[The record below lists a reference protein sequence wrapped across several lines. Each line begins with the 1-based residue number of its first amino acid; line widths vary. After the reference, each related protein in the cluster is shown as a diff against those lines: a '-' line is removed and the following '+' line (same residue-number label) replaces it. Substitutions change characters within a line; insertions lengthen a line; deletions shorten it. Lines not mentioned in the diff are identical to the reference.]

1 MNGIA
6 LLLPEWLAR
15 SFFGV
20 LLVINCVM
28 FWKVVLLKYKE
39 AFAEQ

>member
-20 LLVINCVM
+20 LFVINGVL
-28 FWKVVLLKYKE
+28 FWKVVLPKYKE
-39 AFAEQ
+39 AFTE